1 MFDFIGTDSLF
12 RFEIEKQEKIKK
24 NFNYLPKIDNGSEI
38 LRKVSAIK
46 SEIIFVN
53 QELSIQSLDE
63 NFDG

>member
-1 MFDFIGTDSLF
+1 MPDFIGTDPLF
-12 RFEIEKQEKIKK
+12 IFEIEKPQNTKR

-53 QELSIQSLDE
+53 QELSIQSFDE